1 MEANAMATD
10 IVLTQSDVDDI
21 AQKLDEFGAVL
32 NDREKVILL
41 ATLALAGQG
50 IAKAAQAATP
60 EKSPSPAP
68 PTLPSLSSG
77 FRNAFQKG
85 IGSHFSTNQ
94 TDQTEKISGTAGIT
108 WSN

>member
-1 MEANAMATD
+1 MEAHVMATD
-10 IVLTQSDVDDI
+10 VVLTQPDVEDL
-21 AQKLDEFGAVL
+21 AKKLDDFGAVL

-41 ATLALAGQG
+41 GMLALAGQG

-60 EKSPSPAP
+60 QPSPAP
-68 PTLPSLSSG
+68 AAPALPSLSSG

-94 TDQTEKISGTAGIT
+94 TDQTEAIGGTIGIKYEF
-108 WSN
+108 